1 MTWSVFLCQ
10 LYLQNL
16 GIDQSPADILTP
28 FAPRGP
34 IREPEFS
41 PTDLSTVKDFSSGGT
56 PMKSITSSEGPPP
69 KNFFSLSS
77 ENPKCPS
84 MCLEK
89 AETRSAGLPF
99 ATLCFVAWSDV
110 ATVGHRVPPGGQEVK
125 CFRGFAKLI

>member
-1 MTWSVFLCQ
+1 MTWPVFLCQ

-69 KNFFSLSS
+69 KFFFSPLLRESKMS
-77 ENPKCPS
+77 LNVFGK
-84 MCLEK
+84 
-89 AETRSAGLPF
+89 
-99 ATLCFVAWSDV
+99 
-110 ATVGHRVPPGGQEVK
+110 GGNT
-125 CFRGFAKLI
+125 